1 MAEINVGSRAD
12 AVLNLMRDVFRGLSQ
27 YQEDAFLHTEL
38 SMAQVKALLAIG
50 KDGDPSVGLVAK
62 ELDIGLSSASQVVE
76 RLVKA
81 GLVERRPHPHD
92 RRMTQCV
99 LTSQGEALRQ
109 RFQAGPRLIRDW
121 LERLA
126 PEDLAALERGLSAL
140 ARVAQESRQEGE
152 REHHG
157 DG

>member
-1 MAEINVGSRAD
+1 MAEINLGSRAET
-12 AVLNLMRDVFRGLSQ
+12 VLNLMRDVFRGLSQ

-50 KDGDPSVGLVAK
+50 KDGDPSVGVVAK

-99 LTSQGEALRQ
+99 LTPQGEALRR
-109 RFQAGPRLIRDW
+109 RFQAGPRLIREW
-121 LERLA
+121 LERLT
-126 PEDLAALERGLSAL
+126 PEELTQLEYGLGAL
-140 ARVAQESRQEGE
+140 ARVAAESQ
-152 REHHG
+152 REG
-157 DG
+157 DGYHGHQ